1 VALVLARKVGIAG
14 TAMMIMTENIGEPKA
29 VPDMEF
35 QDVSS
40 TFGPSEDRYSVL
52 AFILDSLQ
60 GLAHGKSQQRR
71 FPSAPFHS
79 VQLGH
84 CRGSS
89 I

>member
-1 VALVLARKVGIAG
+1 MALVARKVGIAG
-14 TAMMIMTENIGEPKA
+14 TAMMIMTENQKLSGTW
-29 VPDMEF
+29 EF

-52 AFILDSLQ
+52 AFILDNLQ